1 MSQHSEY
8 EHLET
13 RRRSGKGFTLAELLV
28 TLGIMGMLLAGVIPF
43 FVSNFQY
50 LYSGEQKLLINSDI
64 RDLTNEMVETARA
77 SNYFVMYE
85 SFYQQSL
92 GGQTVR
98 RDQNGNGTVNLADRL
113 QSDQEG
119 SFVVFVYYNDPY
131 YDSRLYDNNPANN
144 PSLMT
149 VTVERI
155 VGYWI
160 APNRTFAGE
169 TGLYAFDSNDYRV
182 GSATTWSTP
191 WGQSFPVVLSGATT
205 VESLLPPATKAWAI
219 NNNFDI
225 IVNDLEGLTESD
237 LFFENFQNRSMLIRA
252 KILHG
257 YQAKR
262 VTNTYNFT
270 ITPRG

>member
-1 MSQHSEY
+1 MSPHSDPAASAPAS
-8 EHLET
+8 
-13 RRRSGKGFTLAELLV
+13 RRRRGFTLAELLV
-28 TLGIMGMLLAGVIPF
+28 TLTIMGLLLMGVVPF

-77 SNYFVMYE
+77 SNYFVLYE
-85 SFYQQSL
+85 SFYSQSL
-92 GGQTVR
+92 GGSTVR
-98 RDQNGNGTVNLADRL
+98 RDLNGNGTVNLADRL
-113 QSDQEG
+113 QAGQQG

-131 YDSRLYDNNPANN
+131 YDSRLYDSDPTNN

-160 APNRTFAGE
+160 APNRIYSGE
-169 TGLYAFDSNDYRV
+169 TAIYTFDTNDYRS
-182 GSATTWSTP
+182 GSATTWQAP
-191 WGQSFPVVLSGATT
+191 WGQTFPVVLSGATT
-205 VESLLPPATKAWAI
+205 VESILPAASGSWAK
-219 NNNFDI
+219 NAKFPI
-225 IVNDLEGLTESD
+225 IVNDLEGLTTNK
-237 LFFENFQNRSMLIRA
+237 LYFENFQNRSVLVRA

>member
-1 MSQHSEY
+1 MSLLSE
-8 EHLET
+8 LKK
-13 RRRSGKGFTLAELLV
+13 RRDSRRDQKGFTLAEILV
-28 TLGIMGMLLAGVIPF
+28 TLTIVAILMTGVVPF
-43 FVSNFQY
+43 FTSNFQY

-77 SNYFVMYE
+77 SNYFVLYE
-85 SFYQQSL
+85 SFYSQNL
-92 GGQTVR
+92 GNGTIR
-98 RDQNGNGTVNLADRL
+98 RDLNGNGTVNLADRL
-113 QSDQEG
+113 QAGQEG
-119 SFVVFVYYNDPY
+119 SFVVFVYYDDPY
-131 YDSRLYDNNPANN
+131 FDSRLYDADPTNN

-149 VTVERI
+149 VDVDRI

-160 APNRTFAGE
+160 APNRVYSGE
-169 TGLYAFDSNDYRV
+169 TALYAFDTDDYQT
-182 GSATTWSTP
+182 GASTWQAP
-191 WGQSFPVVLSGATT
+191 WGQTFPVTLTGAVT
-205 VESLLPPATKAWAI
+205 VESLLPPATKVWAI
-219 NNNFDI
+219 NNAMEI
-225 IVNDLEGLTESD
+225 IVNDLEGLTTNS